1 MKAKVKLETPTF
13 CSNNMELSR
22 LRGHLMQRKIH
33 EGVRMEKKFEKR
45 QYAKEFKLDA
55 VRLVVDEGYSVPK
68 AAELGISAK
77 TQYHWKRQYEAGK
90 LISGMKRAQP
100 TVEEVEL
107 RRLREEN
114 RQLKLETEILKK
126 ASAYRSL

>member
-1 MKAKVKLETPTF
+1 
-13 CSNNMELSR
+13 
-22 LRGHLMQRKIH
+22 
-33 EGVRMEKKFEKR
+33 MEKKSEKR

-68 AAELGISAK
+68 AAERLGISAK

-100 TVEEVEL
+100 TVEEAEL

>member
-1 MKAKVKLETPTF
+1 
-13 CSNNMELSR
+13 
-22 LRGHLMQRKIH
+22 
-33 EGVRMEKKFEKR
+33 MEKKSEKR
-45 QYAKEFKLDA
+45 QYAMEFKLDA

-68 AAELGISAK
+68 AAERLGISAK
-77 TQYHWKRQYEAGK
+77 NLYHWKRQYEAGK

-100 TVEEVEL
+100 TVEEAEL

-126 ASAYRSL
+126 ASAYFAKHIK

>member
-1 MKAKVKLETPTF
+1 
-13 CSNNMELSR
+13 
-22 LRGHLMQRKIH
+22 
-33 EGVRMEKKFEKR
+33 MEKKFEKR

-68 AAELGISAK
+68 AAERLGISAK
-77 TQYHWKRQYEAGK
+77 NLYHWKRQYEAGK
-90 LISGMKRAQP
+90 LVAGMKRAQP
-100 TVEEVEL
+100 TAEEEL

-126 ASAYRSL
+126 ASAYFAKYVK